1 MPAARELL
9 LDAAFAALRS
19 RPWNGVRMVDV
30 AAAAGVSRQTLYNEF
45 GSKDGLARAL
55 VRREAEAFL
64 AGVERALAAAPPTA
78 APAGA
83 AAGADAGARCAAAA
97 CWILRTA
104 RANPLVRAALTGCRG
119 DRLPVAAAP
128 VLPAPRGPFA
138 PAAPRRSAPGA
149 AALTDAVRERTVR
162 AVSGT
167 AGERVPEAVQWA
179 CEAAVRLTLS
189 FVVAPGASDEE
200 AAAQVARLVRTLVG
214 EHDAA
219 GSRTDQ

>member
-64 AGVERALAAAPPTA
+64 AGVERALAAAPATA
-78 APAGA
+78 APA
-83 AAGADAGARCAAAA
+83 AAGAVAADAGARCAAAA

-128 VLPAPRGPFA
+128 ALPAPRGPFA
-138 PAAPRRSAPGA
+138 PAAPRSAPGA

>member
-9 LDAAFAALRS
+9 LDAAFAALRT

-64 AGVERALAAAPPTA
+64 AGVERALAVAPATA
-78 APAGA
+78 APA
-83 AAGADAGARCAAAA
+83 AGTDAGARCAAAA

-119 DRLPVAAAP
+119 ERLPAAAAP

-138 PAAPRRSAPGA
+138 RSAPRSAPGVA
-149 AALTDAVRERTVR
+149 PLADAIRDRTVR
-162 AVSGT
+162 AVSGA
-167 AGERVPEAVQWA
+167 AGERAPEVTLWA

-189 FVVAPGASDEE
+189 YVVAPGASDEE

-214 EHDAA
+214 EQVAEVP
-219 GSRTDQ
+219 RPEQ

>member
-9 LDAAFAALRS
+9 LDAAFAALRA

-64 AGVERALAAAPPTA
+64 AGVERALAPASATA
-78 APAGA
+78 AP
-83 AAGADAGARCAAAA
+83 DPGARCAAAA
-97 CWILRTA
+97 GWILRTA

-119 DRLPVAAAP
+119 ERLPAAAVP
-128 VLPAPRGPFA
+128 LLPAPRGPFA
-138 PAAPRRSAPGA
+138 RSAPRPAPGA
-149 AALTDAVRERTVR
+149 AALTEAVRDRAVR

-167 AGERVPEAVQWA
+167 AVEQAPEVTLRA

-189 FVVAPGASDEE
+189 YVVAPGASDEE

-214 EHDAA
+214 EHDAE
-219 GSRTDQ
+219 GTREGTRPEQ

>member
-9 LDAAFAALRS
+9 LDAAFAALRT

-64 AGVERALAAAPPTA
+64 AGVERALAASHPTA
-78 APAGA
+78 AA
-83 AAGADAGARCAAAA
+83 AAGGADAGARCAAAA

-119 DRLPVAAAP
+119 ERLPAAAAP

-138 PAAPRRSAPGA
+138 RAVPRSAPGA
-149 AALTDAVRERTVR
+149 APLADAIRDRAVR

-167 AGERVPEAVQWA
+167 AGERPPEVTLWA

-189 FVVAPGASDEE
+189 YVVAPGASDEE

-214 EHDAA
+214 EQVAE
-219 GSRTDQ
+219 GPCPEP

>member
-9 LDAAFAALRS
+9 LDAAFAALRT

-64 AGVERALAAAPPTA
+64 TGVERALAAAPATA
-78 APAGA
+78 APPAGA
-83 AAGADAGARCAAAA
+83 AADAGDRCAAAA

-119 DRLPVAAAP
+119 ERLPAAAAP
-128 VLPAPRGPFA
+128 APPAPRGPFA
-138 PAAPRRSAPGA
+138 PSRTRSAPGA
-149 AALTDAVRERTVR
+149 AALAEAVRDRAVR
-162 AVSGT
+162 AVCGT
-167 AGERVPEAVQWA
+167 SADRAPEATRWA

-189 FVVAPGASDEE
+189 YVVAPGASDEE
-200 AAAQVARLVRTLVG
+200 AAAHVARLVRTLVG
-214 EHDAA
+214 EYAA
-219 GSRTDQ
+219 EGPRPEQ

>member
-9 LDAAFAALRS
+9 LDAAFAALRT

-64 AGVERALAAAPPTA
+64 AGVERALAASPATA
-78 APAGA
+78 VPAA
-83 AAGADAGARCAAAA
+83 EPDAGARCAAAA

-119 DRLPVAAAP
+119 ERLPAAAAP
-128 VLPAPRGPFA
+128 ALPAPRGPFA
-138 PAAPRRSAPGA
+138 RAVPRSAPGA
-149 AALTDAVRERTVR
+149 APLADAIRDRAVR
-162 AVSGT
+162 AVSGA
-167 AGERVPEAVQWA
+167 AGERAPEVTLWA

-189 FVVAPGASDEE
+189 YVVAPGASDEE

-214 EHDAA
+214 EHVTE
-219 GSRTDQ
+219 GPRPEQ

>member
-9 LDAAFAALRS
+9 LDAAFAALRT

-64 AGVERALAAAPPTA
+64 AGVERALAASPATA
-78 APAGA
+78 VPAA
-83 AAGADAGARCAAAA
+83 EPDAGARCAAAA

-119 DRLPVAAAP
+119 ERLPAAAAP

-138 PAAPRRSAPGA
+138 RAVPRSAPGA
-149 AALTDAVRERTVR
+149 APLADAIRDRAVR

-167 AGERVPEAVQWA
+167 AGERAPEVTLWA

-189 FVVAPGASDEE
+189 YVVAPGASDEE

-214 EHDAA
+214 EHVTE
-219 GSRTDQ
+219 GPRPEQ

>member
-9 LDAAFAALRS
+9 LDAAFAALRT

-30 AAAAGVSRQTLYNEF
+30 AASAGVSRQTLYNEF

-64 AGVERALAAAPPTA
+64 AGVERALSASPATAVPATAP
-78 APAGA
+78 

-119 DRLPVAAAP
+119 ERLPAAAAP

-138 PAAPRRSAPGA
+138 RAVPRSAPGA
-149 AALTDAVRERTVR
+149 APLADAIRDRTVR

-167 AGERVPEAVQWA
+167 AGERAPEVTLWA

-189 FVVAPGASDEE
+189 YVVAPGASDEE

-214 EHDAA
+214 ENVTE
-219 GSRTDQ
+219 GPRPEQ